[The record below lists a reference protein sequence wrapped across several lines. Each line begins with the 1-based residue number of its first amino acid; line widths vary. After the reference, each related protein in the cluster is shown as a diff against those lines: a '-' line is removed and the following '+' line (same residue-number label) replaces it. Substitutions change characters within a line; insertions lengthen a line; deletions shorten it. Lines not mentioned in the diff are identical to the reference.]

1 MNIQQLE
8 YIIAVDN
15 YRHFSKAA
23 EASFVTQPTLSMM
36 IQKLEEEL
44 GVKIF
49 DRSQLPVH
57 PTEIGKRII
66 DQARVAVAQVNQLKE
81 IVQEEKGIVKGVFRL
96 GIIPTI
102 SPYLLP
108 RLMQVHS
115 ENKFDIRIVISELTT
130 DQILKG
136 LSNDSLD
143 GGILATPLKEPA
155 IKEHPIY
162 YERFFAYIS
171 PVEKAIYAKTSIDES
186 DLTAARLWLLDEVHC
201 FRTQILHLCNFKKR
215 RGGNQQSIF
224 SYEAGSIDTLINIVD
239 KNDGLTV
246 IPEMA
251 LSSLS
256 ETQMKNVRSFK
267 NSTPVREVS
276 LVTRKEF
283 FRERLLSILIDEV
296 KMAIPRSLQDE
307 AMKKYVVPL

>member
-49 DRSQLPVH
+49 DRSQLPVQ
-57 PTEIGKRII
+57 PTEIGERII
-66 DQARVAVAQVNQLKE
+66 DQARVAIAQVNHIKE
-81 IVQEEKGIVKGVFRL
+81 IILEEKGIVKGVFRL
-96 GIIPTI
+96 GVIPTV

-108 RLMQVHS
+108 KLMQVHRD
-115 ENKFDIRIVISELTT
+115 NKYDIRIIISELTT

-143 GGILATPLKEPA
+143 GGILATPLKEPT
-155 IKEHPIY
+155 IDENPIY
-162 YERFFAYIS
+162 YEQFFAYVS
-171 PVEKAIYAKTSIDES
+171 PLERSLYAKNALDED
-186 DLTAARLWLLDEVHC
+186 DLNATKLWLLDEVHC
-201 FRTQILHLCNFKKR
+201 FRTQILHLCNLKKR
-215 RGGNQQSIF
+215 HGVNQSIF

-239 KNDGLTV
+239 ENEGLTV

-251 LSSLS
+251 IANLS
-256 ETQMKNVRSFK
+256 EKQKKNVRPFK
-267 NSTPVREVS
+267 NATPVREIS
-276 LVTRKEF
+276 LITRKEF
-283 FRERLLSILIDEV
+283 IRERLINIIVDEV
-296 KMAIPRSLQDE
+296 REAVPKSLQDE

>member
-36 IQKLEEEL
+36 IQKLEDEL

-57 PTEIGKRII
+57 PTEIGRHII
-66 DQARVAVAQVNQLKE
+66 DQARVAVAQVNQIKE
-81 IVQEEKGIVKGVFRL
+81 IIQEEKGIVKGVFRL

-102 SPYLLP
+102 APYLLP
-108 RLMQVHS
+108 GLMQVHS
-115 ENKFDIRIVISELTT
+115 DNKFDVRIVISELTT

-155 IKEHPIY
+155 ISEHPIY
-162 YERFFAYIS
+162 YERFFAYVS
-171 PVEKAIYAKTSIDES
+171 PREKALYAKTSLEES

-201 FRTQILHLCNFKKR
+201 FRTQILHLCNLKKR
-215 RGGNQQSIF
+215 RDSNQTIF

-239 KNDGLTV
+239 KNEGLTV

-251 LSSLS
+251 LKNLS
-256 ETQMKNVRSFK
+256 ETQRKNVRPFK

-276 LVTRKEF
+276 LITRKEF
-283 FRERLLSILIDEV
+283 FRERLLNIIIDEV
-296 KMAIPRSLQDE
+296 KLAVPESMQDE

>member
-44 GVKIF
+44 GVKLF
-49 DRSQLPVH
+49 DRSQLPVQ
-57 PTEIGKRII
+57 PTEIGTRLIN
-66 DQARVAVAQVNQLKE
+66 QARMALAQINQIKE

-96 GIIPTI
+96 AIIPTI

-108 RLMQVHS
+108 KLMQVHS
-115 ENKFDIRIVISELTT
+115 DNKFDIRIVISELTT

-136 LSNDSLD
+136 LANDSID

-155 IKEHPIY
+155 ITEHPIY
-162 YERFFAYIS
+162 YERFFAYVS
-171 PVEKAIYAKTSIDES
+171 PREKALYAKTSLDES
-186 DLTAARLWLLDEVHC
+186 DLTSTRLWLLDEVHC
-201 FRTQILHLCNFKKR
+201 FRTQILHLCNLKKR
-215 RGGNQQSIF
+215 RGSNQTIF
-224 SYEAGSIDTLINIVD
+224 TYEAGSIDTLINIVD
-239 KNDGLTV
+239 QNEGLTV

-251 LSSLS
+251 LANMS
-256 ETQMKNVRSFK
+256 ESQKKNVRPFK

-276 LVTRKEF
+276 LITRKEF
-283 FRERLLSILIDEV
+283 FRERLLNIIIDEV
-296 KMAIPRSLQDE
+296 KTAVPRSLQDE

>member
-36 IQKLEEEL
+36 IQKLEDEL

-49 DRSQLPVH
+49 DRSQLPVQ
-57 PTEIGKRII
+57 PTEIGKRVI
-66 DQARVAVAQVNQLKE
+66 DQARIAIAQVNHIKE
-81 IVQEEKGIVKGVFRL
+81 IILEEKGVVKGVFRL

-108 RLMQVHS
+108 KLMQVHS
-115 ENKFDIRIVISELTT
+115 DNRYDIRIIISELTT

-136 LSNDSLD
+136 LSNDTLD
-143 GGILATPLKEPA
+143 GGILATPLKEPT
-155 IKEHPIY
+155 ISEFPIY
-162 YERFFAYIS
+162 YEQFFAYVS
-171 PVEKAIYAKTSIDES
+171 PLERSLYAKNALNED
-186 DLTAARLWLLDEVHC
+186 DLNAARLWLLDEVHC
-201 FRTQILHLCNFKKR
+201 FRTQILHLCNMKKR
-215 RGGNQQSIF
+215 YGVNQSIF
-224 SYEAGSIDTLINIVD
+224 TYEAGSIDTLINIVD
-239 KNDGLTV
+239 KNEGITV

-251 LSSLS
+251 IANLS
-256 ETQMKNVRSFK
+256 EMQKKNVRPFK
-267 NSTPVREVS
+267 NSIPVREIS
-276 LVTRKEF
+276 LITRKDF
-283 FRERLLSILIDEV
+283 IRERLINIIVNEV
-296 KMAIPRSLQDE
+296 KEAVPKSLQDG

>member
-44 GVKIF
+44 GVKLF
-49 DRSQLPVH
+49 DRSQLPVQ
-57 PTEIGKRII
+57 PTEIGTRLIN
-66 DQARVAVAQVNQLKE
+66 QARLALAQLNQIKE
-81 IVQEEKGIVKGVFRL
+81 IVQEEKGIVKGIFRL
-96 GIIPTI
+96 AIIPTI

-108 RLMQVHS
+108 KLMQVHS

-136 LSNDSLD
+136 LANDSID

-155 IKEHPIY
+155 ITEHPIY
-162 YERFFAYIS
+162 YERFFAYVS
-171 PVEKAIYAKTSIDES
+171 PREKALYARTSLDES
-186 DLTAARLWLLDEVHC
+186 DLTSTRLWLLDEVHC
-201 FRTQILHLCNFKKR
+201 FRTQLLHLCNLKKR
-215 RGGNQQSIF
+215 RNGSQSIF
-224 SYEAGSIDTLINIVD
+224 TYAAGSIDTLINIVD
-239 KNDGLTV
+239 QNEGLTV

-251 LSSLS
+251 LSHLS
-256 ETQMKNVRSFK
+256 ETQKKNVRPFK

-283 FRERLLSILIDEV
+283 FRERLLNIIIDEV
-296 KMAIPRSLQDE
+296 KMAVPRSLQDE

>member
-49 DRSQLPVH
+49 DRSQLPVQ
-57 PTEIGKRII
+57 PTDIGRRII
-66 DQARVAVAQVNQLKE
+66 DQARVAVTQVNQIKE
-81 IVQEEKGIVKGVFRL
+81 IINEEKGIVKGVFRL
-96 GIIPTI
+96 GIIPTV

-108 RLMQVHS
+108 KLMQIHAH
-115 ENKFDIRIVISELTT
+115 NKYDIRIVIEELTT
-130 DQILKG
+130 AQIIKS
-136 LSNDSLD
+136 LSNDSID
-143 GGILATPLKEPA
+143 GAILATPLKEDFILEYPL
-155 IKEHPIY
+155 Y
-162 YERFFAYIS
+162 YEQFFAYVS
-171 PVEKAIYAKTSIDES
+171 PYETALYAKTSLDES
-186 DLTAARLWLLDEVHC
+186 DLNTTKLWLLDEVHC
-201 FRTQILHLCNFKKR
+201 FRTQILHLCNLKKK
-215 RGGNQQSIF
+215 GNNPSIF

-239 KNDGLTV
+239 KNEGLTV

-251 LSSLS
+251 LSHLS
-256 ETQMKNVRSFK
+256 EKQMKNVRPFR
-267 NSTPVREVS
+267 NSTPVREIS
-276 LVTRKEF
+276 LITRKDF
-283 FRERLLSILIDEV
+283 LRERLIGIIIDEIQSAV
-296 KMAIPRSLQDE
+296 PNSLKDT